1 MKGGA
6 QEGTRGREIP
16 ARRPFRRNSCL
27 PGVSARVHAGGP
39 VVDPP
44 GGAPHGCGSPR
55 RACDHGFAWA
65 AAKRPR
71 PAPSLPLR
79 CPACCPRPSWV
90 TEPTMDLGRLLL
102 RLTIGGTF
110 FVHGT
115 QKLFGW
121 FGGYGPDGTGQFFES
136 LGLRPGRR
144 NAMAAGS
151 TEAGCG
157 ILIALGLATPVAAA
171 GLSAVMITALRTA
184 VWKDGIKPATGEHEV
199 LLAAAALA
207 LTETGPGAP
216 SLDSALGRER
226 RGPGWMLAALAAG
239 GAGSAMAI
247 SMAPRQ
253 PAAPAS
259 AAPAAAPATPEAPPA
274 PEPRAT

>member
-1 MKGGA
+1 M
-6 QEGTRGREIP
+6 
-16 ARRPFRRNSCL
+16 
-27 PGVSARVHAGGP
+27 
-39 VVDPP
+39 DP
-44 GGAPHGCGSPR
+44 
-55 RACDHGFAWA
+55 
-65 AAKRPR
+65 
-71 PAPSLPLR
+71 
-79 CPACCPRPSWV
+79 
-90 TEPTMDLGRLLL
+90 GRLLL
-102 RLTIGGTF
+102 RLTIGATF